1 MFGPTAFLA
10 AAQTADV
17 DFMKTLIDL
26 GADPLLTD
34 EDNSTALML
43 AGARTGT
50 EGEVLQTIEL
60 LLDLGVDIDAVDD
73 NGETAMH
80 AAAYNDRPEPIKLL
94 AAKGASIEVWN
105 RKNKLGSTPLA
116 IAVGYRGPRSF
127 RPQPN
132 AEAAIREVMI
142 AAGVDPPKKVT
153 VYYQGGAGPLGFQAT
168 DTLLPPETSN
178 RLTKEITESL
188 DTTLNYRN
196 CTDVG
201 MSRTE
206 QQ

>member
-1 MFGPTAFLA
+1 MTSLEFVRKLASHGANLNARMKGPGMINLGAAVFGPTAFLA

-17 DFMKTLIDL
+17 DFMKTLVDL

-50 EGEVLQTIEL
+50 EEEVLQTIEL

-80 AAAYNDRPEPIKLL
+80 AAAYNNRPEPIKLL

-142 AAGVDPPKKVT
+142 AAGVNPPKKVT
-153 VYYQGGAGPLGFQAT
+153 VTAKAEQA
-168 DTLLPPETSN
+168 
-178 RLTKEITESL
+178 R
-188 DTTLNYRN
+188 
-196 CTDVG
+196 
-201 MSRTE
+201 
-206 QQ
+206 